1 MDVKIIL
8 WNGNIHKYMYM
19 TQPEGLRNLPTKYAS
34 YKNPFMDLNKLQ
46 RVGIYVLMRKSNNLN
61 S

>member
-1 MDVKIIL
+1 
-8 WNGNIHKYMYM
+8 MYM